1 MKIAHIADIQIRFGS
16 RHEEY
21 REVFK
26 RLINDLIKIKPDR
39 IVVAGDINHHKI
51 NISPGS
57 FDLCSELLIGLA
69 RIAPT
74 DVILGN
80 HDMNLQQLEQ
90 GDSISP
96 IFNISKLIQ
105 EDDKKIAYIVSNENK
120 HEIDFSQNA
129 VYYYPDSGFYRL
141 NPKLEYGVFSM
152 KDDKIIKLEKKEA
165 GVNYVALFH
174 GQIFG
179 SRGDNGHILQG
190 DDLVRLS
197 TFNNFDIVMLGDIH
211 EYQTFRED
219 ESMAYCGSL
228 IQQDYGESIDKGY
241 LLWDI
246 ESRKHIRKFVPN
258 DYGFAK
264 LTLAKGEK
272 FEERIE
278 HLKFSNNKKK
288 TKISIVWEDLEEN
301 FSQEKENQMVKLVK
315 DKFGSE
321 IVKVQ
326 FEAVG
331 KNVYVSEEEKI
342 EKEETKES
350 EAYLKEFLTEGD
362 FECTEE
368 ELLELLK
375 FHRETNK
382 ILEIDEKEV
391 ERSEWYLNKI
401 EISNVF
407 SFPIKPTIIE
417 FDELSGLTGVFG
429 KNGHG
434 KSNFLKALVWALYE
448 EILGGS
454 HQKFLVNL
462 YTDSNRG
469 YAKLWITIDGQ
480 KYFIERTVKT
490 TIKRDGST
498 SNSYSVKYKKL
509 EFEYDEN
516 GDLDNEKWK
525 DEESDEKTREKD
537 EVRKLIEN
545 AIGTFN
551 DFTKTS
557 LQTQGGKDDYLQ
569 MSQQPKNSLIA
580 RYLNLEPYT
589 LRYDF
594 RNETFKDIKKKQKE
608 LGDKIAVEDIIRNLE
623 KEKDIKLK
631 DYNETVKEKETNSLN
646 KEKIDQEILE
656 LTKRLEKIE
665 PVAINDSTTVL
676 KFIHTYTE
684 ESKNINSEII
694 ELEKWISKNFKKELP
709 FDGSISLESLVDSLK
724 SEETNKTKE
733 EADLSTGELWLKNN
747 VEKNIIDTTEIEKDI
762 DNIKESIVHL
772 EAQSKTYAGKK
783 CPTCG
788 TIHQKADPIKEEEC
802 LDDITRQKELLQYK
816 QNIIKENND
825 NKNHNSKVTLAIGK
839 INLLKQSL
847 KNREDKIISIK
858 EKIELLNSSQDII
871 KHNKEVEE
879 KSLLLTQ
886 KKNKF
891 NLNNKEVEKLEDNLK
906 KLESNAI
913 KLENNNLIEIEIKN
927 KSEMS
932 KEYKIVLFNL
942 EKQCSNLFADI
953 KVIESNITV
962 QTKKLIDITEYE
974 KMYRK
979 YSIYLQAMHRD
990 GIPALIIR
998 KKVPLINHRINT
1010 ILEQVVKFKINLEVL
1025 ANGDVVETFYY
1036 SEDKSDMLPLS
1047 SASGAQRFISTIAI
1061 KDSFHFISKLPKPSL
1076 SIIDEGFG
1084 TLDDD
1089 LTFEIMNILNYLK
1102 NKHKNVIVISHRNEI
1117 KDFANNI
1124 IEATKVKS
1132 GIPQEILDKN
1142 PDAGITKLTKL

>member
-21 REVFK
+21 REVFR
-26 RLINDLIKIKPDR
+26 RLIEDLTKIKPDR

-105 EDDKKIAYIVSNENK
+105 EDNKKIAYIVSLENK
-120 HEIDFSQNA
+120 DEIDFSQNA
-129 VYYYPDSGFYRL
+129 IYYYPDSGFYRL
-141 NPKLEYGVFSM
+141 APNLEYGVYSM
-152 KDDKIIKLEKKEA
+152 KDDKILTLDDKEP

-179 SRGDNGHILQG
+179 SRGDNGHVLQG

-197 TFNNFDIVMLGDIH
+197 TFNNFDVVMLGDIH

-228 IQQDYGESIDKGY
+228 IQQDMGESIDKGY

-246 ESRKHIRKFVPN
+246 ETKKHIRKFIPN

-264 LTLAKGEK
+264 LTLAKGER

-301 FSQEKENQMVKLVK
+301 FSQEKENQMVKFIK
-315 DKFGSE
+315 DKYGCE
-321 IVKVQ
+321 IVKIQ
-326 FEAVG
+326 FEAIA
-331 KNVYVSEEEKI
+331 KNVYVSEDEKI
-342 EKEETKES
+342 EEQPKES
-350 EAYLKEFLTEGD
+350 EEYLKEFLTEGD
-362 FECTEE
+362 FDCTEE
-368 ELLELLK
+368 EILELLK

-382 ILEIDEKEV
+382 LLEIDEKEV
-391 ERSEWYLNKI
+391 ERSVWFLNKI
-401 EISNVF
+401 EISNIF
-407 SFPIKPTIIE
+407 SFPMKPTIIE
-417 FDELSGLTGVFG
+417 FDALAGITGVFG
-429 KNGHG
+429 KNGNG
-434 KSNFLKALVWALYE
+434 KSNFLRALVWALYE
-448 EILGGS
+448 EILGGT

-480 KYFIERTVKT
+480 RYFIERTVKT
-490 TIKRDGST
+490 IIKKDGST
-498 SNSYSVKYKKL
+498 SNSYSIKYKKL
-509 EFEYDEN
+509 EFEYDSDGN
-516 GDLDNEKWK
+516 LDNEKWK
-525 DEESDEKTREKD
+525 DEESDEKTKEKD

-545 AIGTFN
+545 AIGTFS

-580 RYLNLEPYT
+580 RYLNLEPYM

-608 LGDKIAVEDIIRNLE
+608 LGDKIAVEDKIRILNGE
-623 KEKDIKLK
+623 KEVKEKDYDAATK
-631 DYNETVKEKETNSLN
+631 DKEANVLS

-665 PVAINDSTTVL
+665 PVAINNEETINSFVNN
-676 KFIHTYTE
+676 YTE
-684 ESKNINSEII
+684 ESSKIKTEISDL
-694 ELEKWISKNFKKELP
+694 ELWLSQNFKKELP
-709 FDGSISLESLVDSLK
+709 FDSSISLSDLESTLE
-724 SEETNKTKE
+724 SEESNKKKE
-733 EADLSTGELWLKNN
+733 ENDILIGEAWIKNN
-747 VEKNIIDTTEIEKDI
+747 PEKPLIDTDDIEKDI
-762 DNIKESIVHL
+762 DKIKEDILHL
-772 EAQSKTYAGKK
+772 DALSKTYAGKK

-788 TIHQKADPIKEEEC
+788 TVHQKADPIKEEEC
-802 LDDITRQKELLQYK
+802 LDDITRQRELLQYK
-816 QNIIKENND
+816 QKLIKDNSD
-825 NKNHNSKVTLAIGK
+825 NKSNNNKVTLAIGK
-839 INLLKQSL
+839 VTLLKQTI
-847 KNREDKIISIK
+847 KNREEKIKSIAQ
-858 EKIELLNSSQDII
+858 KIELFNSSKDIIAHNDDVENKSSILSARKKKLDLNS
-871 KHNKEVEE
+871 KEID
-879 KSLLLTQ
+879 
-886 KKNKF
+886 
-891 NLNNKEVEKLEDNLK
+891 KLEDNLK
-906 KLESNAI
+906 KLKSNAT
-913 KLENNNLIEIEIKN
+913 KLQTNHLIQTDIDEKT
-927 KSEMS
+927 EMS
-932 KEYKIVLFNL
+932 KAYKLALYNL
-942 EKQCSNLFADI
+942 DKQCSNLFAEV
-953 KVIESNITV
+953 KVIENSINGYV
-962 QTKKLIDITEYE
+962 QKLIDITEYE

-979 YSIYLQAMHRD
+979 YSTYLQAMHRD

-1010 ILEQVVKFKINLEVL
+1010 ILEQVVKFRIDLDVL
-1025 ANGDVVETFYY
+1025 ANGDVVESFYF
-1036 SEDKSDMLPLS
+1036 SEDKSDMLPLTA
-1047 SASGAQRFISTIAI
+1047 ASGAQRFISTIAI

-1084 TLDDD
+1084 TLDDE
-1089 LTFEIMNILNYLK
+1089 LTFEIMNILTYLK

-1124 IEATKVKS
+1124 IEVIKVRQ
-1132 GIPQEILDKN
+1132 GISQEILDKN
-1142 PDAGITKLTKL
+1142 PEAGITKLNKL